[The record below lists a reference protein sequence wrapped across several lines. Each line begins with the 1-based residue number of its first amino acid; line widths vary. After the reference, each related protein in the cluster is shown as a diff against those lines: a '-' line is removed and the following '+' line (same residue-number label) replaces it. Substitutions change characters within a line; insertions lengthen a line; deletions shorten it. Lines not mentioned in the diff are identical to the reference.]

1 MGGADL
7 DLVAFALPQDAGHGL
22 MEGASE
28 HLAPGRK
35 NLRNCRGIFK
45 SGMLERAKVEFAWS
59 EQEWNVG

>member
-35 NLRNCRGIFK
+35 NLRNLTLTLHCGSSQNNFSCCIVF
-45 SGMLERAKVEFAWS
+45 
-59 EQEWNVG
+59 